1 MSKLTCSFTKK
12 LFVGRIPAFFCTSW
26 VVTKSRRHLVSSGT
40 ITGTALF
47 LFKKKRYR
55 SNKTKWHILN
65 NIAYLC

>member
-12 LFVGRIPAFFCTSW
+12 LFVGRIPASFCTSW

-47 LFKKKRYR
+47 LFKKKRY
-55 SNKTKWHILN
+55 
-65 NIAYLC
+65 